1 MDHIQLSNKKKT
13 QDIKQKSLLFYQINS
28 MYLIL
33 IIYNNCD
40 KDGTQIPGGDD
51 SKDYG
56 LTAFKYML

>member
-1 MDHIQLSNKKKT
+1 
-13 QDIKQKSLLFYQINS
+13 